1 MSLSL
6 YEQQAH
12 RLVDQVIEQALQKI
26 VDENLLR
33 GKALHSAEVR
43 FDMTTEVEEVPVA
56 PEPATLILE
65 EDYEIQNIE
74 WLTIE
79 EFSEKRAEEKIHE
92 FIKTWDYQGSWL
104 YCIDYL
110 GEDEH
115 EFDMR
120 YRFRVRWSIPTRRKP
135 IPRATACVYFTFE
148 VSKIKPKDHPVE
160 VYYVF
165 ETHRLVHRPGQSRFR
180 EKWLKDIIESKVV
193 LVEGIEF

>member
-1 MSLSL
+1 MVM
-6 YEQQAH
+6 YQEQAA
-12 RLVDQVIEQALQKI
+12 RIVDNVIDGALQKI
-26 VDENLLR
+26 ADDGILAREKKL
-33 GKALHSAEVR
+33 AEAGVK
-43 FDMTTEVEEVPVA
+43 FNMADTEVSRA
-56 PEPATLILE
+56 PEVIAPVVME
-65 EDYEIQNIE
+65 DDYEIQNIE

-92 FIKTWDYQGSWL
+92 FIKTWDYQDSWQ

-135 IPRATACVYFTFE
+135 IPRATACIYFTFE

-180 EKWLKDIIESKVV
+180 EKWLKDIIESKVIMM
-193 LVEGIEF
+193 EAIDF

>member
-1 MSLSL
+1 MSLVM
-6 YEQQAH
+6 YQEQAS
-12 RLVDQVIEQALQKI
+12 RLVDSVIDQALQKI
-26 VDENLLR
+26 VDDGLAREKTL
-33 GKALHSAEVR
+33 AEAGVK
-43 FDMTTEVEEVPVA
+43 FNMADVEVIRA
-56 PEPATLILE
+56 PEVIPVVME
-65 EDYEIQNIE
+65 DDYEIQNIE

-79 EFSEKRAEEKIHE
+79 EFSENRAEEKIHE
-92 FIKTWDYQGSWL
+92 FIKTWDYQDSWQ

-110 GEDEH
+110 GEDQH

-135 IPRATACVYFTFE
+135 IPRATACIYFTFE

-180 EKWLKDIIESKVV
+180 EKWLKDIIESKVIMM
-193 LVEGIEF
+193 EAINF

>member
-1 MSLSL
+1 MSMLM
-6 YEQQAH
+6 YQEQAA
-12 RLVDQVIEQALQKI
+12 RIVDNVIDGALQKI
-26 VDENLLR
+26 VEDGLAAREQKLENA
-33 GKALHSAEVR
+33 GVR
-43 FDMTTEVEEVPVA
+43 FNMADVEVLKA
-56 PEPATLILE
+56 PEIIAPIVME

-92 FIKTWDYQGSWL
+92 FIKTWDYQDSWQ

-135 IPRATACVYFTFE
+135 IPRATACIYFTFE

-165 ETHRLVHRPGQSRFR
+165 ETHRLVHRPGASRFR
-180 EKWLKDIIESKVV
+180 EKWLKDIIESKVIMM
-193 LVEGIEF
+193 EGIDF

>member
-1 MSLSL
+1 M
-6 YEQQAH
+6 YQEQAA
-12 RLVDQVIEQALQKI
+12 RIVDNVIDGALQKI
-26 VDENLLR
+26 VEDGLVAKEKKLEDA
-33 GKALHSAEVR
+33 GIR
-43 FDMTTEVEEVPVA
+43 FNMADTEVMKA
-56 PEPATLILE
+56 PETIAPIVME
-65 EDYEIQNIE
+65 DDYEIQNIE

-92 FIKTWDYQGSWL
+92 FIKTWDYQDSWQ

-135 IPRATACVYFTFE
+135 IPRATACIYFTFE

-180 EKWLKDIIESKVV
+180 EKWLKDVIESKVIMM
-193 LVEGIEF
+193 EGIDF